1 MDNDNIGYSEH
12 PQNGNEIKRARTTWQ
27 IRSWNIPRKQKS
39 LKALIKELATVK
51 YPALYILFEKRTK
64 AYVGEAEHFP
74 ARLKQHITKPDD
86 KIKNWNE
93 VLVISDGRP
102 ITQSIFNNKAVRQ
115 ALEAHLNK
123 LLKTNKYEVVAS
135 VRSPTLDQSQQYIF
149 DKLLPELYF
158 FLEKKGI
165 ITKPLDEEGQQQI
178 FLDELKI
185 LFKKTGIP
193 MKEWGE
199 KEAISEDGKKVFIRP
214 GSPKA
219 KGWQITIRGRKP
231 GSFIYCARRGDG
243 YLLVPRDGI
252 LFIPLNIIQE
262 FIPKDAFERDTVDIF
277 FVFGSL
283 EVTLKYHDKVFDVT
297 QFRLLETKF
306 HTK

>member
-1 MDNDNIGYSEH
+1 MDTDHIGYSEH
-12 PQNGNEIKRARTTWQ
+12 PPNGNEIRRARTTWQ
-27 IRSWNIPRKQKS
+27 IRSWYIPRKQKS
-39 LKALIKELATVK
+39 LKALIKELATVR
-51 YPALYILFEKRTK
+51 YPAIYILFEKRTK

-74 ARLKQHITKPDD
+74 ARMNQHMTNPDD

-135 VRSPTLDQSQQYIF
+135 VRSPTLDQSQQCIF

-178 FLDELKI
+178 FLDELKD
-185 LFKKTGIP
+185 LFKRMGIP
-193 MKEWGE
+193 MKKWGE
-199 KEAISEDGKKVFIRP
+199 KEAISPEGKKVFIRQ
-214 GSPKA
+214 GSPKS
-219 KGWQITIRGRKP
+219 KGWQVTIRGRKS
-231 GSFIYCARRGDG
+231 GSFIDCARRGDG
-243 YLLVPRDGI
+243 YLLVPRGGI

-262 FIPKDAFERDTVDIF
+262 FIPKDGFERDTVDIF
-277 FVFGSL
+277 FDFGSQ
-283 EVTLKYHDKVFDVT
+283 EVTLKYHDKVLNVT
-297 QFRLLETKF
+297 EFRLLK
-306 HTK
+306 